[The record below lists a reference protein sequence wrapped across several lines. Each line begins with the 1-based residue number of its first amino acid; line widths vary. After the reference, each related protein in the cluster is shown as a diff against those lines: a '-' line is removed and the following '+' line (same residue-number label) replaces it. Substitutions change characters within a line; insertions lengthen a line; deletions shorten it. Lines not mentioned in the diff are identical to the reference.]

1 MAEFIEREKIIN
13 GLELSIA
20 SWSRDCNSSA
30 PIIANAYRDILS
42 RVKNY
47 PTADV
52 VEVVHGEW
60 KEIDNIVIENGML
73 TVKGTTWCCNVCG
86 EARKTLT
93 KPNMNYCPNCGADM
107 RGERGKE
114 K

>member
-1 MAEFIEREKIIN
+1 MAEYIEREAITDGRFVDVENEYQKGWN
-13 GLELSIA
+13 DALEG
-20 SWSRDCNSSA
+20 
-30 PIIANAYRDILS
+30 AYFAI
-42 RVKNY
+42 

-52 VEVVHGEW
+52 VEVKHGEW
-60 KEIDNIVIENGML
+60 KEINNIVIENGML

-107 RGERGKE
+107 RGRTNDL
-114 K
+114 